1 MKSRKPVNIAGKP
14 FPLVPKL
21 LATSFGVGFLPVA
34 PGTWG
39 ALLAIV
45 LWLPLYLWA
54 EPQIIFWVTAGAAVL
69 YAVAGTWASTES
81 EKYWGKDPV
90 AACADET
97 VGQWI
102 SLLPLSLGVA
112 VEPWWMIL
120 LSLGLFRFFDIFKPL
135 GIRSMERFPG
145 GFGMMA
151 DDILAGIYSAV
162 ILMVVNYFI
171 IPWPVWLVCLMY

>member
-1 MKSRKPVNIAGKP
+1 MKSRRPIPITDEK
-14 FPLVPKL
+14 FPLLPKL
-21 LATSFGVGFLPVA
+21 IATSGLVGFLPWM

-54 EPQIIFWVTAGAAVL
+54 PLAICLSVTLIATIVL
-69 YAVAGTWASTES
+69 TMAGTWASSVS

-102 SLLPLSLGVA
+102 SMLPLCGGPDVS
-112 VEPWWMIL
+112 PWWLIIV
-120 LSLGLFRFFDIFKPL
+120 SFVLFRAFDIIKPF
-135 GIRSMERFPG
+135 GIRKLEKFPG
-145 GFGMMA
+145 GYGMMA
-151 DDILAGIYSAV
+151 DDIAAGLLAAI
-162 ILMVVNYFI
+162 ITFI
-171 IPWPVWLVCLMY
+171 INMLI

>member
-1 MKSRKPVNIAGKP
+1 MKSRRPVNIAGKP
-14 FPLVPKL
+14 FPLLPKMI
-21 LATSFGVGFLPVA
+21 ATSLGVGFLPIA

-54 EPQIIFWVTAGAAVL
+54 TPAVNFLVTLAATVL
-69 YAVAGTWASTES
+69 LTWAGTWASTES

-102 SLLPLSLGVA
+102 SLLPLCGGVA
-112 VEPWWMIL
+112 AIPWWEIIV
-120 LSLGLFRFFDIFKPL
+120 SLGLFRFFDIFKPL
-135 GIRSMERFPG
+135 GIRAMERFPG
-145 GFGMMA
+145 GYGMMA
-151 DDILAGIYSAV
+151 DDILAGIYSA
-162 ILMVVNYFI
+162 ILLVALNLI
-171 IPWPVWLVCLMY
+171 IS